1 MLVSST
7 CIIKNIGANFTILF
21 FRFLGYSNSLVIPTS
36 TLAVDSTKVSTIC
49 LPIVPFNTFPGLQR
63 LELILMLN
71 QLYKNKL
78 SNLQA

>member
-7 CIIKNIGANFTILF
+7 CIIKNIGSEFCDTFYQI
-21 FRFLGYSNSLVIPTS
+21 FRNSKSLVIPTS

-49 LPIVPFNTFPGLQR
+49 LPIVPFNTFPGLKI
-63 LELILMLN
+63 LELILILN
-71 QLYKNKL
+71 NLNKIEI

>member
-7 CIIKNIGANFTILF
+7 CIIKNIGSEFYDTFCQI
-21 FRFLGYSNSLVIPTS
+21 FRNSNSFVIPTS

-49 LPIVPFNTFPGLQR
+49 LPIVPFNTFPRLQR